1 MIKFLSDWVEQITI
15 AVIIVSIFELIL
27 PNGKIKK
34 YIKVVLGVYL
44 IFSFIS
50 PFVDKNKLYN
60 IQRDLQNNIEIIE
73 NNSILSTESKTV
85 AESNTISQNKMNY
98 RIEKIYIEQL
108 KKEITSKIK
117 DEGYVVSKCEVK
129 VDDNKNTKI
138 DLKIKKNT
146 KKENLNET
154 KAEKTEENTINI
166 EKIEDVA
173 KIEKI
178 QIGGNIKEEE
188 EKNKTEEEN
197 RITEKIATE
206 YEISKDL
213 INVKII

>member
-197 RITEKIATE
+197 RIIEKIAAE
-206 YEISKDL
+206 YERSKDL

>member
-146 KKENLNET
+146 KKELF
-154 KAEKTEENTINI
+154 KK
-166 EKIEDVA
+166 
-173 KIEKI
+173 
-178 QIGGNIKEEE
+178 
-188 EKNKTEEEN
+188 
-197 RITEKIATE
+197 
-206 YEISKDL
+206 
-213 INVKII
+213 

>member
-60 IQRDLQNNIEIIE
+60 IQGDLQNNIEIIE

-85 AESNTISQNKMNY
+85 AESNSISQNKMNY

-197 RITEKIATE
+197 RIIEKIAAE

>member
-60 IQRDLQNNIEIIE
+60 IQGDLQNNIEIIE

-154 KAEKTEENTINI
+154 KAEKTDENSINI

-173 KIEKI
+173 NIEKI

>member
-60 IQRDLQNNIEIIE
+60 IQGDLQNNIEIIE

-154 KAEKTEENTINI
+154 KAEKTDENSINI
-166 EKIEDVA
+166 ERIEDVA
-173 KIEKI
+173 NIEKI

>member
-60 IQRDLQNNIEIIE
+60 IQSDLQNNIEIVE
-73 NNSILSTESKTV
+73 NNSILSTESKNV
-85 AESNTISQNKMNY
+85 AESNSISQNKMNY

-197 RITEKIATE
+197 RIIEKIAAE

>member
-60 IQRDLQNNIEIIE
+60 IQGDLQNNIEIIE

-197 RITEKIATE
+197 RIIEKIAAE

>member
-197 RITEKIATE
+197 RIIEKIAAE

>member
-60 IQRDLQNNIEIIE
+60 IQSDLQNNIENIG

-85 AESNTISQNKMNY
+85 AESNSISHDKMNY

-154 KAEKTEENTINI
+154 KAEKAGENTINI

-178 QIGGNIKEEE
+178 QIGGNIKEDE

>member
-60 IQRDLQNNIEIIE
+60 IQRDLQNNIENIE

-85 AESNTISQNKMNY
+85 AESNSISQNKMNY

-154 KAEKTEENTINI
+154 KTEKTDENSINI

>member
-117 DEGYVVSKCEVK
+117 DEGYGVSKCEVK

-154 KAEKTEENTINI
+154 KAEKTDENSINI

-173 KIEKI
+173 NIEKI

-197 RITEKIATE
+197 RIIEKIAAE

>member
-154 KAEKTEENTINI
+154 KAEKTDENSINI

-173 KIEKI
+173 NIEKI

-197 RITEKIATE
+197 RIIEKIAAE

>member
-197 RITEKIATE
+197 IIIEKIAAE
-206 YEISKDL
+206 YERSKDL